1 MASIGHAV
9 PTAKSRWLAAA
20 IGMLLGAAIA
30 SLASAAE
37 AGPARGAMPADTLE
51 SVIVTGSFIRRT
63 DAETASPVT
72 VINAEEIAKSG
83 LNSIA
88 DVIRSAAA
96 DNSGTLTQA
105 FSGAMA
111 GGASGVSLRGMSV
124 DATLVLVDGH
134 RMASYPLA
142 DDGQKSFVDV
152 SSLPMGIVDRVEILK
167 DGASALYGSDAIAG
181 VVNVI
186 LKKQFVGLQVDGSGG
201 LSYKHDG
208 VTNRMSVLY
217 GFGDL
222 AADGRNVYFNLE
234 YRHQSSI
241 PQEARGSYLNQLDL
255 TSYVDASLG
264 GGPDLRGGIPGNLPF
279 GNSAYT
285 VPGQVL
291 PANADPSSVPFYL
304 LPGCATANVVPNQGC
319 AWDTNQ
325 YKKIQPMSEGLNFT
339 GHYTQKMSDGWQN
352 SLAAS
357 YFISNSEQFRQSNLY
372 NAPVT
377 LVPFAWGGAQG
388 ASINQFDPAT
398 SQVLLPANHPDNP
411 FNPASPYYAGAQAF
425 YAQQGLDFSQ
435 YSGQSALFYG
445 ALMGFPPQHAIY
457 HTGVIRL
464 ADDLTG
470 RMGAWDLTA
479 SAGYTRVSTRV
490 TYQGYVRASKLYASL
505 ANNTYRVGQNAS
517 LNSPALLADIAPQ
530 TEDTAISDLA
540 YVSLTGT
547 RSLFALP
554 GGDAAIAAGVEA
566 RTQRVDNPGEPY
578 AIGGDIVMDGSFYAH
593 GSQAV
598 YAAFAEVSA
607 PVLQSLEFDGA
618 VRVDHYKNTG
628 FSVTPKL
635 GFKWKLVPQLAFRG
649 TYARGFRAPGI
660 SESGNA
666 GVATSVGPAP
676 LDPYR
681 CPPSTT
687 ILDCGLPGSSVA
699 LISGSNPNLKP
710 EKSRSVTIGFIVEP
724 IRHVNLTVDYFNIRR
739 DNEIAPAP
747 YDPTPGTGNAMR
759 AAATGSDLY
768 GPIIM
773 YLTPYV
779 NAAYSITAGVD
790 AELKTQWNLGAW
802 GKLATR
808 LEGTH
813 LVQQQQTFGD
823 TTYHYVGTVGPTSL
837 SGSVGTPADRA
848 AFNVDWSHGAV
859 TVGATYNYHSAMK
872 GIDES
877 TGSSACLQLSPANPH
892 CYVAGFG
899 YLDLYGQYEV
909 SEHLQLTG
917 TVTNATNRLAPLDNV
932 TYGGQNYNPSL
943 DQPGA
948 IGRFFGLAFRYRL

>member
-1 MASIGHAV
+1 MTPIRHVV
-9 PTAKSRWLAAA
+9 PATTSRVLAAA
-20 IGMLLGAAIA
+20 LGALLGAALVPA
-30 SLASAAE
+30 AGAAE
-37 AGPARGAMPADTLE
+37 SGPARGAVPPETLE
-51 SVIVTGSFIRRT
+51 SVVVTGSYIRRA
-63 DAETASPVT
+63 DAETASPIT

-111 GGASGVSLRGMSV
+111 GGASGISLRGMSV

-134 RMASYPLA
+134 RMANYPLA

-325 YKKIQPMSEGLNFT
+325 YKKIQPMSEGINFT
-339 GHYTQKMSDGWQN
+339 THYTQKLSGDWQN
-352 SLAAS
+352 ALAAS
-357 YFISNSEQFRQSNLY
+357 YFQSNSEQFRQSNLY

-377 LVPFAWGGAQG
+377 LVPFAWGGSQG
-388 ASINQFDPAT
+388 ASVNQFDPTT

-411 FNPASPYYAGAQAF
+411 FNPASPYYASALAF
-425 YAQQGLDFSQ
+425 YGAAAMSQ
-435 YSGQSALFYG
+435 YAGQPALFYG
-445 ALMGFPPQHAIY
+445 ALMGFPPQHSIY
-457 HTGVIRL
+457 RTGVMRL

-470 RMGAWDLTA
+470 RVGAWDLTA
-479 SAGYTRVSTRV
+479 SVGYTRVSTNV
-490 TYQGYVRASKLYASL
+490 TYQGYVRASKLYAAL
-505 ANNTYRVGQNAS
+505 ANNTFRVGQNAY

-530 TEDTAISDLA
+530 TEDTATSDLA
-540 YVSLTGT
+540 YLSLTGT

-554 GGDAAIAAGVEA
+554 GGDAAIAAGIEA
-566 RTQRVDNPGEPY
+566 RTQRIDNPGEPY
-578 AIGGDIVMDGSFYAH
+578 APQGDIIMDGSFFAH

-607 PVLQSLEFDGA
+607 PLLQSLELDGA
-618 VRVDHYKNTG
+618 VRADHYKSTG
-628 FSVTPKL
+628 VSVTPKL
-635 GFKWKLVPQLAFRG
+635 GIKWKVIPQLAFRG

-660 SESGNA
+660 AESGNA
-666 GVATSVGPAP
+666 GVATSVAPAP
-676 LDPYR
+676 QDPYR
-681 CPPSTT
+681 CGIVSNS

-710 EKSRSVTIGFIVEP
+710 EKSRSVTVGFIVEP
-724 IRHVNLTVDYFNIRR
+724 VRHVNLTVDYFNIRR

-747 YDPTPGTGNAMR
+747 YDPTPGTGNAIR
-759 AAATGSDLY
+759 AAATGTDPY

-779 NAAYSITAGVD
+779 NASYSITAGVD
-790 AELKTQWNLGAW
+790 AEIKTNWSLGAW
-802 GKLATR
+802 GKLTTR

-813 LVQQQQTFGD
+813 LIQQQQTFGD

-837 SGSVGTPADRA
+837 SGSVGTPADRGA
-848 AFNVDWSHGAV
+848 LNIDWSRGPV
-859 TVGATYNYHSAMK
+859 TIGATYNYHSAMK

-877 TGSSACLQLSPANPH
+877 TGSTDCLQLSPANPH

-899 YLDLYGQYEV
+899 YVELYGQYDV

-917 TVTNATNRLAPLDNV
+917 TITNLTNRLAPLDNV

-948 IGRFFGLAFRYRL
+948 IGRFFELAFRYRL